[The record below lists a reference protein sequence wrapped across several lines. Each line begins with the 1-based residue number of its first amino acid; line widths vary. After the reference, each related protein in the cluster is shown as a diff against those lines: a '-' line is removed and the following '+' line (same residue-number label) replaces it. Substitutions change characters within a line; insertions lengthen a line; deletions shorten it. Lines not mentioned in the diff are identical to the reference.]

1 MNDQRPPQD
10 ARFADA
16 DEGPLRLRALDA
28 EDLQVLS
35 ALVQDAVA
43 QVGEVSWLK
52 GHRRFAALV
61 NRFRWEGATRTPE
74 RVRSLLVVENVQG
87 VRSQGVDPRD
97 KDTVVSI
104 LSLAWE
110 GGEDEAGR
118 LLVTLAGDG
127 VIAIE
132 AEALEVI
139 LQDVTRP
146 YVAPSRKAPS
156 HPE

>member
-1 MNDQRPPQD
+1 MNDQAPVQD

-16 DEGPLRLRALDA
+16 DDGPLRLRALDS
-28 EDLQVLS
+28 EDLTIVS
-35 ALVQDAVA
+35 ALVQDAVV

-52 GHRRFAALV
+52 GHRRFAALL

-74 RVRSLLVVENVQG
+74 RVRSLLVVENVTA

-97 KDTVVSI
+97 KGTVVSV

-110 GGEDEAGR
+110 GGEDAPGR

-127 VIAIE
+127 VIAVE
-132 AEALEVI
+132 AEALEI
-139 LQDVTRP
+139 LLQDVTRP
-146 YVAPSRKAPS
+146 YLAPSRKAPS
-156 HPE
+156 HPQ

>member
-1 MNDQRPPQD
+1 MRD

-16 DEGPLRLRALDA
+16 EEKPLRLRALDG
-28 EDLQVLS
+28 EDLQVIS

-43 QVGEVSWLK
+43 VVGELSFLPRQ
-52 GHRRFAALV
+52 RRFVALV
-61 NRFRWEGATRTPE
+61 NRFRWEGAARTPE
-74 RVRSLLVVENVQG
+74 RVRSLLVVENVTA
-87 VRSQGVDPRD
+87 VRAQGVDPQDRG
-97 KDTVVSI
+97 TVLSV

-110 GGEDEAGR
+110 GGEDGPGR

-127 VIAIE
+127 AIAVE
-132 AEALEVI
+132 AEALEVV

-146 YVAPSRKAPS
+146 YLAPSRKAPS

>member
-28 EDLQVLS
+28 VDLQVLS